1 MNECSLETHET
12 LKIIREEREDDTK
25 YEALLNRKFNCTEW
39 FENQFK
45 EDVKQG
51 DFMES
56 VEKQIEVDRRYQKGE
71 EIEKM

>member
-1 MNECSLETHET
+1 MDRCSLEAHN
-12 LKIIREEREDDTK
+12 IRKMISEERKNDSK
-25 YEALLNRKFNCTEW
+25 YEALLKGKFNCTEW

-56 VEKQIEVDRRYQKGE
+56 VIEQIEVDNCRS
-71 EIEKM
+71 